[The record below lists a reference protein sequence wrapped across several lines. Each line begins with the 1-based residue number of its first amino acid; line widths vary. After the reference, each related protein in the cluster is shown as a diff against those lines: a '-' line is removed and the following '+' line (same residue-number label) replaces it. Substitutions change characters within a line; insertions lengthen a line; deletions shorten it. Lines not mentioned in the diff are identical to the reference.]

1 MRESGENWCTGGKR
15 IDPAAPP
22 LQWRPM
28 SRPAG
33 VTGLLRAWSEGD
45 PTALDALIPLVEA
58 ELHRLARSYMARER
72 RDHTLQATAL
82 VNEAFLRLTGAEHV
96 QWKDRAHFLGIAAR
110 LMRRVLIDHARQHA
124 FKKRGGDMREV
135 TVEDARLAVS
145 PPDVDLLALDRALE
159 SLSNVDERKARV
171 VELRYFV
178 GMTIQETAD
187 ALNVSVDTVKR
198 DWQVAKLF
206 LLRALENGR

>member
-1 MRESGENWCTGGKR
+1 
-15 IDPAAPP
+15 
-22 LQWRPM
+22 M

-33 VTGLLRAWSEGD
+33 VTELLRAWTEGD
-45 PTALDALIPLVEA
+45 PTALDALIPLIEA

-110 LMRRVLIDHARQHA
+110 LMRRILIDHARQYA
-124 FKKRGGDMREV
+124 FKKRGGGMRAV
-135 TVEDARLAVS
+135 AIEDVRLAV
-145 PPDVDLLALDRALE
+145 PAADVDLLALDRALE
-159 SLSNVDERKARV
+159 SLSIVDERKARI
-171 VELRYFV
+171 VELRYFG

-198 DWQVAKLF
+198 DWQVAKLW
-206 LLRALENGR
+206 LLRALGNER